1 MSDGGV
7 EPRTAGNRPREATW
21 IHPLALAVMAGTFL
35 LILAGGNVT
44 SKDAGLAVPDWPL
57 SFGSVNPQ
65 GWTRQPYVRDEHG
78 HRLIGAA
85 VGLMVTALLGAVLIR
100 DSRRPLK
107 ALAAALWLGI
117 VLQGLMGGLR
127 VTEKSVHLAMAH
139 GVFAQV
145 VLGMVTAVA
154 TMTSPRWRL
163 AGTFDPVW
171 PATCTQDRALRLY
184 PLLAIACLFVQ
195 LVLGVILRHRGG
207 SWIPHAAW
215 AMVVMLALLA
225 GSYAIMSHPRAR
237 HELSYG
243 AISLLLTG
251 GVQLL
256 LGLVTL
262 MIVVHMKDP
271 VPATTAQA
279 VVPTLHLG
287 VGAALLAMSV
297 HVAMMAWRL
306 ASSATGATAA
316 EHAAVGAEART

>member
-1 MSDGGV
+1 MPEAGSAD
-7 EPRTAGNRPREATW
+7 PRIAGERPRDATW
-21 IHPLALAVMAGTFL
+21 IHRLALTVLAGTFL

-57 SFGSVNPQ
+57 SFGSVNPA

-85 VGLMVTALLGAVLIR
+85 VGLLVTALLVGVLIR
-100 DSRRPLK
+100 DSRGPAK

-117 VLQGLMGGLR
+117 ALQGLMGGLR
-127 VTEKSVHLAMAH
+127 VTEKSVHLAMVH

-145 VLGMVTAVA
+145 VFCMVTAVA
-154 TMTSPRWRL
+154 TITSPRWRRIG
-163 AGTFDPVW
+163 AGVEPVW
-171 PATCTQDRALRLY
+171 TASPSQDRALRLL
-184 PLLAIACLFVQ
+184 PLLMTACLFVQ
-195 LVLGVILRHRGG
+195 LVLGVILRHRGS

-243 AISLLLTG
+243 AVALLLLG

-262 MIVVHMKDP
+262 MIVVHMTSP

-287 VGAALLAMSV
+287 VGAVLLAMSV
-297 HVAMMAWRL
+297 HVAMVAWRL
-306 ASSATGATAA
+306 TSAPAGPA
-316 EHAAVGAEART
+316 ESRT